1 MSGVDAILEQIQPL
15 VIKLSAEERLSLI
28 HSIAQLEPL
37 RHSSPTSSVFD
48 DDRQLQMLA
57 EQEAW
62 FAKPE
67 SQRARYRGRY
77 IAVRHGMVIDEDLDQ
92 RTLLRRVRDQFGNA
106 PIPVI
111 SGDENAV
118 PEYVVTSPQLTP
130 L

>member
-1 MSGVDAILEQIQPL
+1 MSGVAAILEQIQPL

-28 HSIAQLEPL
+28 HSIAQLELVP
-37 RHSSPTSSVFD
+37 HSSQTTSAINID
-48 DDRQLQMLA
+48 NQQQMVT
-57 EQEAW
+57 EQEIW

-77 IAVRHGMVIDEDLDQ
+77 IAVRHGVVIDEDLDQ
-92 RTLLRRVRDQFGNA
+92 RVLLRRVRAQFGDA

-111 SGDENAV
+111 SGDENAI

-130 L
+130 

>member
-1 MSGVDAILEQIQPL
+1 MSGVAAILEQIQPL

-28 HSIAQLEPL
+28 HSIARLELVP
-37 RHSSPTSSVFD
+37 RSSQTSSVINVD
-48 DDRQLQMLA
+48 SQLQMLT

-67 SQRARYRGRY
+67 SQRTRYRGRY
-77 IAVRHGMVIDEDLDQ
+77 IAIHHGTVIDEDLDQ
-92 RTLLRRVRDQFGNA
+92 RALLHRVRAQFGDA

-130 L
+130 

>member
-1 MSGVDAILEQIQPL
+1 MSGIAAILEQIQPL

-28 HSIAQLEPL
+28 HSIAQLEPVP
-37 RHSSPTSSVFD
+37 HSSQTVSAINVDS
-48 DDRQLQMLA
+48 QLQMLT

-67 SQRARYRGRY
+67 FQRAQYRGRY

-92 RTLLRRVRDQFGNA
+92 RVLLRRVRVQFGDA

-111 SGDENAV
+111 SGDENAI

-130 L
+130 